1 MEVNFSKLEVYKPSS
16 EHFFSSFADESVEN
30 EKVDSI
36 LRMVS
41 SGGLAAGYYS
51 MKQRNQQ
58 FELRMLYVVSAFRCR
73 GIGSWLLKHAMGVAE
88 TKSGSQIYCRG
99 DVPQG
104 FFQRNGFRE
113 DEDRWVFD
121 FYPE

>member
-1 MEVNFSKLEVYKPSS
+1 MEINYSKLEVYKPSS
-16 EHFFSSFADESVEN
+16 GLFFSLFADASVET
-30 EKVDSI
+30 ERADLI

-41 SGGLAAGYYS
+41 AGGVAAGYYA

-58 FELRMLYVVSAFRCR
+58 FQLRMLYVLSVFRRR

-99 DVPQG
+99 DVPLG

>member
-1 MEVNFSKLEVYKPSS
+1 MEINYSKLEVYKPSS
-16 EHFFSSFADESVEN
+16 KHFFCSFACASIGA
-30 EKVDSI
+30 EKADLI

-41 SGGLAAGYYS
+41 SDGLAAGYYG
-51 MKQRNQQ
+51 MEQKDQR
-58 FELRMLYVVSAFRCR
+58 FELRMLYVLKAFRCR

-88 TKSGSQIYCRG
+88 TKSGSHIYCRG
-99 DVPQG
+99 KVPRD